1 MLITKR
7 YNHFEYMSLA
17 TSQNLNDKDV
27 FIARGRYNFPLSFP
41 IIDLKQTGRDEKHYI
56 NMSYP
61 IDMDVKRAARHIHS

>member
-27 FIARGRYNFPLSFP
+27 FIARGRYHFPLSFP
-41 IIDLKQTGRDEKHYI
+41 NIDSKQTRIDEKQ
-56 NMSYP
+56 NMNMIHP
-61 IDMDVKRAARHIHS
+61 IDIKMKGAARHTHS

>member
-27 FIARGRYNFPLSFP
+27 FIARGRYHFPLSFLN
-41 IIDLKQTGRDEKHYI
+41 IDLKQTRGDEKHYI
-56 NMSYP
+56 NMLYP
-61 IDMDVKRAARHIHS
+61 IDMEVKRAARHTHS